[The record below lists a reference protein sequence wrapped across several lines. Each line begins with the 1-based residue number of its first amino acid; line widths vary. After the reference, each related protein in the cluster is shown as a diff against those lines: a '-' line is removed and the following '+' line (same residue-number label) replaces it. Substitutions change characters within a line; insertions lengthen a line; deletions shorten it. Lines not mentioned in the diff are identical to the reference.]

1 YTQLVYER
9 SPAATFDEP
18 IGPQPEQIRLLTY
31 IAIAQG
37 CRGIGFWSDR
47 FLADSHQGRDRL
59 LQVALLNLE
68 LQMLEPV
75 LLSVNRQPVWIDTG
89 NPQVK
94 AAVLYGDRGIV
105 VLPIWLGGNMQYVPA
120 QAAQNSL
127 TLTVPMIPPTAQP
140 WEISPGDVHSLQPKR
155 VPGGVQI

>member
-1 YTQLVYER
+1 
-9 SPAATFDEP
+9 
-18 IGPQPEQIRLLTY
+18 
-31 IAIAQG
+31 
-37 CRGIGFWSDR
+37 FWSDR

-105 VLPIWLGGNMQYVPA
+105 VLPIWLGRNMQYVPA
-120 QAAQNSL
+120 RAAQNPL
-127 TLTVPMIPPTAQP
+127 PLTVPMIPPTAQP

-155 VPGGVQI
+155 VPGGVQITIPEFDVCTAVVFTSDLSPRGLLVYWQDLTRKL